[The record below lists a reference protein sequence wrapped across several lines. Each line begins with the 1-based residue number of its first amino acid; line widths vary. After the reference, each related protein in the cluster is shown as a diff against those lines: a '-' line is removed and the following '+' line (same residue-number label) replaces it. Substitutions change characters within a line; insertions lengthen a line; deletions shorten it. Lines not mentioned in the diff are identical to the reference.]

1 MVGLIKTFMK
11 TLQEELLKLAI
22 EGYKSILVHY
32 EGSGDSGAID
42 NVALSKE
49 EFDSDDFSYYSQ
61 EHYCEPIVDTSLH
74 SLIEDFVE
82 NKLLQDIEDWYNNEG
97 GCGTVLIRIPSGE
110 YHIDNEVR
118 VIEYENYKHEGN
130 IFNV

>member
-1 MVGLIKTFMK
+1 MK
-11 TLQEELLKLAI
+11 NLQEELLKLAI

-42 NVALSKE
+42 SVALSKE

-61 EHYCEPIVDTSLH
+61 EYVCESIKDSSLQ
-74 SLIEDFVE
+74 SLIEEFVTD
-82 NKLLQDIEDWYNNEG
+82 KLLENIEDWYNNEG
-97 GCGTVLIRIPSGE
+97 GQGTVLIRIPSGE
-110 YHIDNEVR
+110 YHIDNEIR
-118 VIEYENYKHEGN
+118 VVEYENYKHEGN